1 MAKPA
6 KHQSLH
12 SDDFDYAADCR
23 ALLAGE
29 KMRWAN
35 GLLYLMV
42 IFVVVMVV
50 WASKANLEQ
59 VVRGTGKVIPSSSV
73 QLIQS
78 LEGGIIKDIKVE
90 EGEVVEKG
98 QLLLKIDDTVIGSA
112 YKESMSRRDA
122 LQARMIRLMAEA
134 EGEKAVK
141 FPEHMVK
148 ERPDLVKSEKQLFMK
163 RRDDLQGGLAT
174 LQRGLDLA
182 EKEINM
188 MKPLMESGAISEI
201 EVLRL
206 EREINEREGT
216 IESRTSLYQ
225 KGALEEHD
233 SSKAML
239 EALLESIKGFHDRVV
254 RTEIRSPV
262 RGTVNKIHINTVG
275 RVIKAGEDIMEIV
288 PLEDTLLIEADV
300 KPSDIASIFPGQD
313 AVVKITAYDFGSYGG
328 LDGKVERIGVD
339 TMTNER
345 GESFYKIKVRTH
357 ESALMFEGES
367 KPIIPGMITEV
378 DILSGKKT
386 VLEYLL
392 TRFRRTQQR
401 ALKEKSRRD

>member
-1 MAKPA
+1 MSKPA

-12 SDDFDYAADCR
+12 RDDFDYASDCR

-35 GLLYLMV
+35 GLLYVMV
-42 IFVVVMVV
+42 IFVAVMLY
-50 WASKANLEQ
+50 WASQANLEQ

-78 LEGGIIKDIKVE
+78 LEGGIIEKIMVD
-90 EGEVVEKG
+90 EGDVVEKG
-98 QLLLKIDDTVIGSA
+98 QLLLKIDDTVIGAA
-112 YKESMSRRDA
+112 YNESMSRRDA
-122 LQARMIRLMAEA
+122 LQARMTRLKAEA
-134 EGEKAVK
+134 QGSKEVK
-141 FPEHMVK
+141 FTQEMASA
-148 ERPDLVKSEKQLFMK
+148 RPDLVKSEKELFLK
-163 RRDDLQGGLAT
+163 RLNDLDGGLAT
-174 LQRGLDLA
+174 LRRGLELA
-182 EKEINM
+182 QKEINL
-188 MKPLMESGAISEI
+188 MKPLLKSGAFSEI
-201 EVLRL
+201 EYLRL
-206 EREINEREGT
+206 EREINERAGT
-216 IESRTSLYQ
+216 IESRTSQYQ
-225 KGALEEHD
+225 KSALEEYD
-233 SSKAML
+233 ASKAML
-239 EALLESIKGFHDRVV
+239 EALLESIKGFQDRVV
-254 RTEIRSPV
+254 RTEVRSPV
-262 RGTVNKIHINTVG
+262 KGTINEIHINTVG

-288 PLEDTLLIEADV
+288 PLEDTLLIEANV
-300 KPSDIASIFPGQD
+300 KPSDIASIYPGQD

-339 TMTNER
+339 TTMNEL

-357 ESALMFEGES
+357 KSSIVFEGEE

-386 VLEYLL
+386 VMEYFL

>member
-6 KHQSLH
+6 KHQSLN
-12 SDDFDYAADCR
+12 SVDFDYAADCR

-42 IFVVVMVV
+42 IFVVVVVV
-50 WASKANLEQ
+50 WASRANLEQ

-78 LEGGIIKDIKVE
+78 LEGGIIEQIMVA
-90 EGEVVEKG
+90 EGDEVDKG
-98 QLLLKIDDTVIGSA
+98 QVLLKIDDTVIGAS
-112 YKESMSRRDA
+112 YKESMARRDA
-122 LQARMIRLMAEA
+122 LQARMTRLKAEA
-134 EGEKAVK
+134 RGNKEVV
-141 FPEHMVK
+141 FPAEIVAS
-148 ERPDLVKSEKQLFMK
+148 RPDLVESEKELFLK
-163 RRDDLQGGLAT
+163 RLNDLEGGLRT
-174 LQRGLDLA
+174 LRRGLELA

-188 MKPLMESGAISEI
+188 MKPLMTTGAISEI

-206 EREINEREGT
+206 EREINERQGT
-216 IESRTSLYQ
+216 IDSRTSLYQ
-225 KGALEEHD
+225 KSALEEYD
-233 SSKAML
+233 NSKAML
-239 EALLESIKGFHDRVV
+239 EALLETIKGFQDRVV
-254 RTEIRSPV
+254 RTEVRSPV
-262 RGTVNKIHINTVG
+262 RGTINSIHINTVG

-288 PLEDTLLIEADV
+288 PLEDNLLIEANV

-339 TMTNER
+339 TMMNER
-345 GESFYKIKVRTH
+345 GESFYKIKVRTNKNSL
-357 ESALMFEGES
+357 EVGGEE